1 MPDVLQDELICDA
14 VAALALQ
21 SPLPPYIRPAT
32 LAGLT
37 RLPPQT
43 IGLTVA
49 RLFGIHRERD
59 KGYNAA
65 NLVAAYHAYRAEEE
79 ERLEEERLAEE
90 KTAQMLE
97 SIKATMQERAA
108 AKRTRGRGRR

>member
-1 MPDVLQDELICDA
+1 MPDVENDALICDA
-14 VAALALQ
+14 VAAVAMQ
-21 SPLPPYIRPAT
+21 TPLPAYVKPAE

-49 RLFGIHRERD
+49 RLFGVARERD
-59 KGYNAA
+59 KGYPAA
-65 NLVAAYHAYRAEEE
+65 KLVAAYYTYRAEED
-79 ERLEEERLAEE
+79 ERLEQERLAEE

-108 AKRTRGRGRR
+108 AKKSRGRRR